1 VKKNGSSLQK
11 PRNGLVAVLD
21 VGTNKVCC
29 LIARPN
35 VERGAYTPAGPRI
48 VGIGH
53 QVSHGLRNGAIVDLD
68 EAERA
73 IRATVES
80 AEQMAGENIHSVIV
94 NLSGGK
100 PKSRLVAYEVAIGGH
115 QIGDGDIRRILD
127 PANLAREKSDERE
140 LLHRIPMGYGVDG
153 NRGIADPRGMF
164 GEKLSVNMHV
174 VSALRGA
181 LRNLETVVRRCHLDI
196 ESVVVS
202 PYAAA
207 LGCLSDEEKAL
218 GVTCIDMGGGTTS
231 VAVFFDGDLVHI
243 DVVPIGGAHVTK
255 DIARGLV
262 TPLNHAERLKT
273 LYGNAMPSANDDR
286 QLIQVPSVG
295 EEETP
300 EANTVP
306 RSVLVGIVRPRVEEV
321 FELIRDRLKAAG
333 FDQVAGRGLVLTG
346 GASQL
351 PGVREVA
358 DRILDKQTRFGRPLA
373 MDGMAEAAAG
383 PTFAACAGLLRYGLG
398 FRAAETGAPET
409 PSTEPR
415 GRFGRI
421 GQWLRENF

>member
-1 VKKNGSSLQK
+1 MKIGSTPQK
-11 PRNGLVAVLD
+11 PRNGLVAALD
-21 VGTNKVCC
+21 VGSTKVCC
-29 LIARPN
+29 LIARPGG
-35 VERGAYTPAGPRI
+35 ERGGAMSAGARI

-53 QVSHGLRNGAIVDLD
+53 QVSHGLRNGTIVDLD
-68 EAERA
+68 QAERS
-73 IRATVES
+73 IRATVEA
-80 AEQMAGENIHSVIV
+80 AEQMAGENIHRVIV

-100 PKSRLVAYEVAIGGH
+100 PKSRLLAYEVAIGGH
-115 QIGDGDIRRILD
+115 EIGDGDIRRILD
-127 PANLAREKSDERE
+127 PANLESEKTDERE

-164 GEKLSVNMHV
+164 GERLSVNMHV

-181 LRNLETVVRRCHLDI
+181 LRNLETVVRRCHLEI
-196 ESVVVS
+196 EGVVVS

-207 LGCLSDEEKAL
+207 LGCLSEEEKAL
-218 GVTCIDMGGGTTS
+218 GVTCIDMGGGSTS
-231 VAVFFDGDLVHI
+231 VAVFFDGDLVHT
-243 DVVPIGGAHVTK
+243 DVIPIGGSHVTK

-262 TPLNHAERLKT
+262 TPLDHAERLKT

-286 QLIQVPSVG
+286 QLIQVPTVG
-295 EEETP
+295 EEEMP

-306 RSVLVGIVRPRVEEV
+306 RSVLVGIVRPRIEEV
-321 FELIRDRLKAAG
+321 FELVRDRLKQAG
-333 FDQVAGRGLVLTG
+333 FDQVAGRALVLTG

-358 DRILDKQTRFGRPLA
+358 DRVLDKQARFGRPIS

-383 PTFAACAGLLRYGLG
+383 PTFAVCTGLLRYGLG
-398 FRAAETGAPET
+398 FRAAETDAQASE
-409 PSTEPR
+409 PSEPR
-415 GRFGRI
+415 GRFGRF

>member
-1 VKKNGSSLQK
+1 MRKNGSKLQK
-11 PRNGLVAVLD
+11 PRNGLVAALD
-21 VGTNKVCC
+21 VGTTKISC
-29 LIARPN
+29 LIAQPN
-35 VERGAYTPAGPRI
+35 VEHGAYAPAEPRI

-53 QVSHGLRNGAIVDLD
+53 QVSRGLRNGTIVDLD
-68 EAERA
+68 EAERS

-80 AEQMAGENIHSVIV
+80 AEQMAGENIRNVIV

-115 QIGDGDIRRILD
+115 EIGDGDIRRILD
-127 PANLAREKSDERE
+127 PANLDGERSEERE

-153 NRGIADPRGMF
+153 NRGITDPRGMF
-164 GEKLSVNMHV
+164 GERLSVNMHAV
-174 VSALRGA
+174 TALRGA
-181 LRNLETVVRRCHLDI
+181 LRNLETVIRRCHLEI
-196 ESVVVS
+196 ETVVVS

-231 VAVFFDGDLVHI
+231 AAVFFDGDLVHT
-243 DVVPIGGAHVTK
+243 DVLPIGGVHVTK

-273 LYGNAMPSANDDR
+273 LYGNAMPSDNDDR

-295 EEETP
+295 EEESP

-306 RSVLVGIVRPRVEEV
+306 RSVLIGIVRPRVEEV

-333 FDQVAGRGLVLTG
+333 FDQVAGRALVLTG

-358 DRILDKQTRFGRPLA
+358 DRVLDKQARFGRPLA

-383 PTFAACAGLLRYGLG
+383 PTFAVCTGLLRYGLG
-398 FRAAETGAPET
+398 FRALETSAQAT
-409 PSTEPR
+409 PTGEPQ